1 MKKVKMFVLMLLFLV
16 FAPSQVGAKYSLA
29 AKNIPVNRKNGHLGT
44 RADGL
49 DIVVSLEQNS
59 LVAKV
64 SHYVGEVKVYV
75 HDDNGNIAATTFLFV
90 DGDGQCTLDLHTLD
104 SGPYEVVL
112 EFSSVIYAGI
122 FEL

>member
-1 MKKVKMFVLMLLFLV
+1 MFVLMLLLLV

-29 AKNIPVNRKNGHLGT
+29 TKNIPVNRKKGHLGT

-49 DIVVSLEQNS
+49 DIVVSLEKKS

-75 HDDNGNIAATTFLFV
+75 HDDN
-90 DGDGQCTLDLHTLD
+90 GQCTLDLHTLD